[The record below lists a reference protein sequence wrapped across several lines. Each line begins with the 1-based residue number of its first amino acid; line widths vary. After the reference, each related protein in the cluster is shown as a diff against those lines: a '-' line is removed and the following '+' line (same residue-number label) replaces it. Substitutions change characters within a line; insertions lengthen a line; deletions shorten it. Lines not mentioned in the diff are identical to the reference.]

1 MNNSNNRNWAIEY
14 ATKLTEHAA
23 GLTIM
28 TVIETAWN
36 NLTPSQQQDILDIYG
51 REDYAAVAIPLDG
64 PPTPHLT
71 SEDWWDKDYG
81 EENPALQQYLAEI
94 RTNPHAPK
102 RQPKTNRQ
110 PLGRHRQQI
119 RLLPHLRLQPQHPRH
134 RHVPP
139 IRSQQPRGPLTPHNH
154 RQRRERVRRYY
165 SNVGL
170 TKHPHATYTCRRDE

>member
-14 ATKLTEHAA
+14 ATKLTERAA

-51 REDYAAVAIPLDG
+51 REEYAAVAIPLDG
-64 PPTPHLT
+64 PLTPHLT

-94 RTNPHAPK
+94 GTNLTRLNANPKQIGNLWDGNDTDSKYVYFPIYDFNRNIPDTATSLQYAVSNLADLLHRTTTDN
-102 RQPKTNRQ
+102 
-110 PLGRHRQQI
+110 
-119 RLLPHLRLQPQHPRH
+119 
-134 RHVPP
+134 
-139 IRSQQPRGPLTPHNH
+139 
-154 RQRRERVRRYY
+154 
-165 SNVGL
+165 
-170 TKHPHATYTCRRDE
+170 DENE